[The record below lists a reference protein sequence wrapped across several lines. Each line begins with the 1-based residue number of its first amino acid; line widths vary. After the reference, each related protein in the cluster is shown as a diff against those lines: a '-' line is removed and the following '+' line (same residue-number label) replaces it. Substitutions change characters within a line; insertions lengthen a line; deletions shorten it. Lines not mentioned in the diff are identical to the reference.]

1 MRGLDDVTAR
11 GASLKATVRYSAPL
25 EFNMA
30 AAGWIAVVANWL
42 AETFP
47 ESGFAAEWAA
57 LPAIDLGLPLSNPS
71 DAKRE
76 IAEICLDR
84 RLSWLAAL
92 PTRVQ
97 ARRLA
102 TPEQVNS
109 QSLQTGRREVKLA
122 LTSRAVVDPAR
133 IEELRKISST
143 KFDLAKLIRLCEE
156 MNLAFATESY
166 LAMAMLTRAI
176 VDHVPPIFG
185 MKNFSEVANN
195 YPGSTSLKRELKN
208 LETTSRNI
216 ADLHLHSQI
225 RRKEVLPTIT
235 QVDASNSLDLL
246 LGEIIV
252 RMTGDH

>member
-11 GASLKATVRYSAPL
+11 GASLKGIVRYSAPL

-30 AAGWIAVVANWL
+30 AGGWIAVVANWL
-42 AETFP
+42 VETFP

-57 LPAIDLGLPLSNPS
+57 LPAIDLGLPLNNPS
-71 DAKRE
+71 SATRE
-76 IAEICLDR
+76 ITERCIDQ
-84 RLSWLAAL
+84 RLKWLASL
-92 PTRVQ
+92 PTKAALRN
-97 ARRLA
+97 AS

-133 IEELRKISST
+133 IEELRKLSST
-143 KFDLAKLIRLCEE
+143 KFDLTKLIRLCEE

-185 MKNFSEVANN
+185 MRNFSEVANN
-195 YPGSTSLKRELKN
+195 YPGSNSVKRELKN

-225 RRKEVLPTIT
+225 GRKEVLPTIT

-252 RMTGDH
+252 RMTDDH